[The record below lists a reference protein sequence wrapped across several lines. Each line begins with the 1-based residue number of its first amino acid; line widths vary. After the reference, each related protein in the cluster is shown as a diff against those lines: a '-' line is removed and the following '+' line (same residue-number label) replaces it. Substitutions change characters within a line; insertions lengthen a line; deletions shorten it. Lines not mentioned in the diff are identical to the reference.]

1 MFCFDDKERPL
12 NSRQT
17 LLSIMA
23 PKQQLDYS
31 FADEVFRDPM
41 ITSSLAVMAGLL
53 HVVLQKN
60 MPSLTQHKENILS
73 NIPDN

>member
-1 MFCFDDKERPL
+1 
-12 NSRQT
+12 
-17 LLSIMA
+17 MA